1 MKVKLE
7 PQLVKNGKLILKE
20 KILTISGS
28 ETYIALATQSSN
40 QYSFVVEIED
50 LEIDESNPEIP
61 TLIANKNKIGLL
73 TEGTVLDIYPY
84 HIPDAKEIT
93 IGLSQE
99 YQTITP
105 GDWTA
110 SIKDL
115 IINHIYDIG
124 DGVKIPLN
132 VEEKILILRGNLIK
146 CKPEAPVRISSTT
159 TVLIEKFSQDQLTPL
174 LNNLEKTKM
183 GNVRYYFYGAK
194 DG

>member
-73 TEGTVLDIYPY
+73 TEGTVLDIYP
-84 HIPDAKEIT
+84 
-93 IGLSQE
+93 
-99 YQTITP
+99 
-105 GDWTA
+105 
-110 SIKDL
+110 
-115 IINHIYDIG
+115 
-124 DGVKIPLN
+124 
-132 VEEKILILRGNLIK
+132 
-146 CKPEAPVRISSTT
+146 
-159 TVLIEKFSQDQLTPL
+159 
-174 LNNLEKTKM
+174 
-183 GNVRYYFYGAK
+183 
-194 DG
+194 